1 MRPRFGI
8 TWKYFIA
15 CSAIATIAIFTI
27 ALLINGVVRD
37 RYRRWTADKL
47 KVHALLAAEIFK
59 NALNEAPEKADLL
72 AKEIGRSTGLR
83 ITLIDPMGT
92 VLADSERDPLTMEN
106 HSGRPEIKKALKGE
120 IGMSTRYSTTL
131 GEMMSYVAVP
141 VIEEGRIR
149 GVVRV
154 SLKTREVNL
163 LIGEITDRVLLLSII
178 MWAVALALTFLFSS
192 LFSSSVRRM
201 VALTRKIAEGDFT
214 ARTAVRRRDEL
225 GSLAEALNEMA
236 RKLQS
241 LFEQLQTRYDELNA
255 ILNSMSEGVL
265 VLDRNLNVKL
275 ANNRLVEMFSVEGDI
290 TGRGYLEVIRCA
302 DLKVIV
308 DDLIREGKVIGRR
321 MKLSGRTFTVNGSSF
336 EGEGGERWLVL
347 VFHDITSDA
356 QIERIKADFVANAS
370 HELRTPLT
378 AIKGYLETLE
388 DEEPETRRKFIGI
401 IRRNV
406 ERMSN
411 LVSDLLLLSRLESSE
426 PHLAMERID
435 LGEISVDVM
444 KLIEREAE
452 RKGIELNMDVNPES
466 IIVGDP
472 FLIEQMLLN
481 LLDNAVKYTERGEV
495 TLRIDRERGRVK
507 IQVSDTGVGIPSEHL
522 PRIFERFYRVDKAR
536 SRELGG
542 TGLGLSIVKH
552 IVRLH
557 GGEIRVTSCPGS
569 GTTFTVYLPPSI
581 YQ

>member
-1 MRPRFGI
+1 LRPRFGI

-214 ARTAVRRRDEL
+214 VRTAVRRRDEM

-347 VFHDITSDA
+347 VFHDITSDV

>member
-1 MRPRFGI
+1 LRPRFGI

>member
-214 ARTAVRRRDEL
+214 VRTAVRRRDEM

-241 LFEQLQTRYDELNA
+241 LFEQLQTRYD
-255 ILNSMSEGVL
+255 
-265 VLDRNLNVKL
+265 
-275 ANNRLVEMFSVEGDI
+275 
-290 TGRGYLEVIRCA
+290 
-302 DLKVIV
+302 
-308 DDLIREGKVIGRR
+308 
-321 MKLSGRTFTVNGSSF
+321 
-336 EGEGGERWLVL
+336 
-347 VFHDITSDA
+347 
-356 QIERIKADFVANAS
+356 
-370 HELRTPLT
+370 
-378 AIKGYLETLE
+378 
-388 DEEPETRRKFIGI
+388 
-401 IRRNV
+401 
-406 ERMSN
+406 
-411 LVSDLLLLSRLESSE
+411 
-426 PHLAMERID
+426 
-435 LGEISVDVM
+435 
-444 KLIEREAE
+444 
-452 RKGIELNMDVNPES
+452 
-466 IIVGDP
+466 
-472 FLIEQMLLN
+472 
-481 LLDNAVKYTERGEV
+481 
-495 TLRIDRERGRVK
+495 
-507 IQVSDTGVGIPSEHL
+507 
-522 PRIFERFYRVDKAR
+522 
-536 SRELGG
+536 
-542 TGLGLSIVKH
+542 
-552 IVRLH
+552 
-557 GGEIRVTSCPGS
+557 
-569 GTTFTVYLPPSI
+569 
-581 YQ
+581 